1 MTNSNPFDIL
11 YPIASLIACILI
23 PVGFI
28 GFIISSVD
36 KNNRN
41 IRNRNVDNFVD
52 KYKREKPPRLR
63 SRSSY

>member
-1 MTNSNPFDIL
+1 L
-11 YPIASLIACILI
+11 YPILSLIACILI

-36 KNNRN
+36 KSNRN